1 MTKSVIKVLIFLII
15 TSGCGYKVLKYSE
28 LSKFEINKIEVT
40 GNNEI
45 NFKIKRKLNSLSKVG
60 SDNKIDIY
68 LQTSKSKF
76 VKEKDSKNE
85 VSKYQIDIVTEL
97 EVTST
102 SNVNILNFS
111 IKKTNDFIVDTK
123 QSKTY
128 EKEKKITDLL
138 IDETLDEIVDKLLL
152 ELNDI

>member
-1 MTKSVIKVLIFLII
+1 MTKTVIKILIFLII
-15 TSGCGYKVLKYSE
+15 TSGCGYKVIKYSE

-45 NFKIKRKLNSLSKVG
+45 NFKIKRKLNNLSKVG

-68 LQTSKSKF
+68 LNTSKNKF
-76 VKEKDSKNE
+76 VKEKDSKNK
-85 VSKYQIDIVTEL
+85 VSKYQIDIVAKL

-102 SNVNILNFS
+102 SNRNILNFS
-111 IKKTNDFIVDTK
+111 IKKTNDYIVDTK

-128 EKEKKITDLL
+128 ETEKKVTDLL
-138 IDETLDEIVDKLLL
+138 IEETLDEIVDKLLL

>member
-1 MTKSVIKVLIFLII
+1 MTKTVIKILIFLII
-15 TSGCGYKVLKYSE
+15 TSGCGYKVIKYSE

-45 NFKIKRKLNSLSKVG
+45 NFKIKRKLNNLSKVG

-68 LQTSKSKF
+68 LNTSKNKF
-76 VKEKDSKNE
+76 VKEKDSKNK
-85 VSKYQIDIVTEL
+85 VSKYQIDIVAKL

-102 SNVNILNFS
+102 SNRNILNFS
-111 IKKTNDFIVDTK
+111 IKKTNDYIVDTK

-128 EKEKKITDLL
+128 ETEKKVTDLL
-138 IDETLDEIVDKLLL
+138 IDETSDEIVDKLLL

>member
-1 MTKSVIKVLIFLII
+1 MTKTVIKILIFLII

-45 NFKIKRKLNSLSKVG
+45 NFKIKRKLNNLSKVG

-68 LQTSKSKF
+68 LNTSKNKF

-85 VSKYQIDIVTEL
+85 VSKYQIDIVAKL

-102 SNVNILNFS
+102 SNRNILNFS
-111 IKKTNDFIVDTK
+111 IKKTNDYIVDTK

-128 EKEKKITDLL
+128 ETEKKVTDLL
-138 IDETLDEIVDKLLL
+138 IEETLDEIVDKLLL

>member
-1 MTKSVIKVLIFLII
+1 MTKTVIKILIFFII

-28 LSKFEINKIEVT
+28 LSEFEINKIEAT

-68 LQTSKSKF
+68 LQTSKDKF

-85 VSKYQIDIVTEL
+85 VSKYQIDIVAKL
-97 EVTST
+97 EVTSI
-102 SNVNILNFS
+102 SNKNILNFS
-111 IKKTNDFIVDTK
+111 IKKLMI
-123 QSKTY
+123 
-128 EKEKKITDLL
+128 LL
-138 IDETLDEIVDKLLL
+138 
-152 ELNDI
+152 

>member
-1 MTKSVIKVLIFLII
+1 MTKTVIKILIFFII

-28 LSKFEINKIEVT
+28 LSEFEINKIEAT

-68 LQTSKSKF
+68 LQTSKGKF

-85 VSKYQIDIVTEL
+85 VSKYQIDIVAKL
-97 EVTST
+97 KITST
-102 SNVNILNFS
+102 NNKNILNFS
-111 IKKTNDFIVDTK
+111 IKKTSDFIVDSK

-128 EKEKKITDLL
+128 ETEKKITDLL
-138 IDETLDEIVDKLLL
+138 VGQTLDEIVDKLLL

>member
-1 MTKSVIKVLIFLII
+1 MTKRIIKILIFFII

-28 LSKFEINKIEVT
+28 LSEFEINKIEAT

-68 LQTSKSKF
+68 LQTSKNNF

-85 VSKYQIDIVTEL
+85 VSKYQIDIVAKL

-102 SNVNILNFS
+102 SNKSILNFS

>member
-1 MTKSVIKVLIFLII
+1 MTKTVIKILIFLII
-15 TSGCGYKVLKYSE
+15 TSGCGYKVIKYSE

-60 SDNKIDIY
+60 SDDKIDIY
-68 LQTSKSKF
+68 LHTSKSKF
-76 VKEKDSKNE
+76 VKEKDSKNK
-85 VSKYQIDIVTEL
+85 VSKYQIDIFAKL

-102 SNVNILNFS
+102 NNKNILSFS

-123 QSKTY
+123 RSKTY
-128 EKEKKITDLL
+128 ETEKKVTDLL
-138 IDETLDEIVDKLLL
+138 IDETSDEIVDKLLL

>member
-1 MTKSVIKVLIFLII
+1 MTKTVIKILIFLII
-15 TSGCGYKVLKYSE
+15 TSGCGYKVLKYSD

-45 NFKIKRKLNSLSKVG
+45 NFKIKRKLNSLSEAG
-60 SDNKIDIY
+60 SVNKIDIY
-68 LQTSKSKF
+68 LNTTKNKY

-85 VSKYQIDIVTEL
+85 VSKYQIDIVAKL
-97 EVTST
+97 KITST
-102 SNVNILNFS
+102 NNKNILNFS
-111 IKKTNDFIVDTK
+111 IKKTSDFIVDSK

-128 EKEKKITDLL
+128 ETEKKITDLL
-138 IDETLDEIVDKLLL
+138 VGQTLDEIVDKLLL